1 MMEMNVSDSVV
12 ENAAIQYQDYSGE
25 WNTCEV
31 LGRSSMLEVLNTM
44 KSVQRRFNGKRV
56 RCIEHDTG
64 RLVDIL

>member
-1 MMEMNVSDSVV
+1 MSDNIV

-25 WNTCEV
+25 WNTCEL
-31 LGRSSMLEVLNTM
+31 LGRSSMFEVLNAM
-44 KSVQRRFNGKRV
+44 KSVHSRFNGKRV

>member
-1 MMEMNVSDSVV
+1 MSDNIV

-25 WNTCEV
+25 WNTCE
-31 LGRSSMLEVLNTM
+31 LLDRSSMFEVLNTM
-44 KSVQRRFNGKRV
+44 KSVQSRFNGKRV